1 MLIRIFSFIIG
12 FLLASLSL
20 AFIMLY
26 INIINLGYNF
36 IDFLNFILKKPELY
50 LLFIGIILMML
61 AFRKDKKND
70 LCL

>member
-1 MLIRIFSFIIG
+1 MLIRIVSFIIG